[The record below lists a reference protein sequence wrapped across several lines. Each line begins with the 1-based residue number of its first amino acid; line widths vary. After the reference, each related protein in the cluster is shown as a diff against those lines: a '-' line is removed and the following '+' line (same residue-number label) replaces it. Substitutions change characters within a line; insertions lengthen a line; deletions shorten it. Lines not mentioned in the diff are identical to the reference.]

1 MIFNKGMGLAVAQTV
16 PNIVQGSVHVE
27 EYEPLKNARGTP
39 LKEAKTGRKRT
50 V

>member
-1 MIFNKGMGLAVAQTV
+1 VGVAVAQTV
-16 PNIVQGSVHVE
+16 PNIVQSSVHVE